1 VKVTVERNG
10 KEHSYTVE
18 LKNDAGNTEIQRSA
32 DSMSVL
38 GATFNEIPAARKRQL
53 GINSGVE
60 VASVTS
66 NGLFRKEGI
75 NKGFIIMR
83 VNNTPVNSESDIAN
97 IVSNVSRTSQ
107 DKVILIAGFYP
118 NGRTQYIAIDLS
130 QGGK

>member
-1 VKVTVERNG
+1 MDRKDKSLTFE
-10 KEHSYTVE
+10 VE
-18 LKNDAGNTEIQRSA
+18 LKNDAGNTEIQKSN
-32 DSMSVL
+32 DVVDNL
-38 GATFNEIPAARKRQL
+38 GATFGEISNDRKQKL

-60 VASVTS
+60 VTNVKS

-83 VNNTPVNSESDIAN
+83 VNNTPVNSESDITK
-97 IVSNVSRTSQ
+97 IVSSVTSTSQ

-130 QGGK
+130 QGIK